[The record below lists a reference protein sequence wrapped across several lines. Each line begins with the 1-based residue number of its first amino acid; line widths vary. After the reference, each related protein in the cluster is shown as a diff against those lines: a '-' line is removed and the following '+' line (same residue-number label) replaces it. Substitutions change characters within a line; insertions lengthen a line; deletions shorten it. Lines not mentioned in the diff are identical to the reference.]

1 MTKAMSKTSKLTP
14 PTATKATLVLEDGTR
29 YEGTSFGA
37 PVSALGEAVFNTG
50 MMGYPE
56 TLTDPSYEGQIINF
70 TSPLIGN
77 YGVPDDGKEQGLEN
91 HFESNRIHP
100 AGIIVSEY
108 SEVYSHWEAV
118 RSLGQWLKDN
128 NIPAITGVDTRAI
141 TQHLR
146 TNGAMLGKVVIG
158 NDSKMLSAKFHDPN
172 KDNLVAQVCVK
183 EPITYKTTKAKGKAK
198 TILLLDCGIKNNSI
212 RSFLDRGANVIR
224 VPWNYDFI
232 AKGVKCDGLF
242 LSNGPGDPMLIKETH
257 AIVKKALAAKLPTF
271 GICLGNQLMSIAAGA
286 KTYKLKFGHRS
297 QNQPCM
303 DMETKRCYITSQN
316 HGFAVDPKTLPKKGW
331 SVWFENVNDGT
342 VEGVKHRTLPFF
354 AVQFHPESTPGP
366 LDTGF
371 LFDKFMK
378 VL

>member
-1 MTKAMSKTSKLTP
+1 M
-14 PTATKATLVLEDGTR
+14 TKATLILEDGSKF
-29 YEGTSFGA
+29 EGISFGA
-37 PVSALGEAVFNTG
+37 EKSALGEVVFNTG

-56 TLTDPSYEGQIINF
+56 TLTDPSYEAQIVTF
-70 TSPLIGN
+70 TFPLIGN
-77 YGVPDDGKEQGLEN
+77 YGVPDDSMKDGLEV

-108 SEVYSHWEAV
+108 SEKHSHWEAT
-118 RSLGQWLKDN
+118 RSLGDWLKIN
-128 NIPAITGVDTRAI
+128 NVPAITGLDTRAI

-146 TNGAMLGKVVIG
+146 TNGAMLGKILVGKDAGKVSS
-158 NDSKMLSAKFHDPN
+158 SKFYDPN

-183 EPITYKTTKAKGKAK
+183 EPMTYKTEHAKGKAK
-198 TILLLDCGIKNNSI
+198 TIVLLDCGIKNNSI
-212 RSFLDRGANVIR
+212 RSFLDRGANIIR

-232 AKGVKCDGLF
+232 SKGIKCDGLF

-257 AIVKKALAAKLPTF
+257 AIVKKALKAKLPTF

-303 DMETKRCYITSQN
+303 DLDTKRCYITTQN
-316 HGFAVDPKTLPKKGW
+316 HGFAVDAKTLPKKDW

-342 VEGVKHRTLPFF
+342 VEGVKHKTLPFF

-366 LDTGF
+366 LDTGWM
-371 LFDKFMK
+371 FDKFIK

>member
-1 MTKAMSKTSKLTP
+1 M
-14 PTATKATLVLEDGTR
+14 TKATLVLEDGTK

-37 PVSALGEAVFNTG
+37 EVSALGEVVFNTG

-56 TLTDPSYEGQIINF
+56 TLTDPSYESQIITF

-77 YGVPDDGKEQGLEN
+77 YGVPDDSKEQGLEN
-91 HFESNRIHP
+91 HFESDRIHP

-108 SEVYSHWEAV
+108 SEVHNHWEAT

-128 NIPAITGVDTRAI
+128 NIPAITGLDTRAI

-146 TNGAMLGKVVIG
+146 THGAMLGKILIG
-158 NDSKMLSAKFHDPN
+158 KDAAKIAKGKFHDPN
-172 KDNLVAQVCVK
+172 KDNLVAQVCTK
-183 EPITYKTTKAKGKAK
+183 EVITYKTTKAKGKPK
-198 TILLLDCGIKNNSI
+198 TIVLLDCGIKNNSI
-212 RSFLDRGANVIR
+212 RNFLDRGANVIR

-232 AKGVKCDGLF
+232 AKGIECDGLF
-242 LSNGPGDPMLIKETH
+242 ISNGPGDPMLIKETH
-257 AIVKKALAAKLPTF
+257 AIVKKALKMKLPTF
-271 GICLGNQLMSIAAGA
+271 GICLGNQLISIAAGA

-303 DMETKRCYITSQN
+303 DLETKRCYITSQN
-316 HGFAVDPKTLPKKGW
+316 HGFAVDAKTLPKKDW
-331 SVWFENVNDGT
+331 AVWFENVNDGT

-366 LDTGF
+366 LDTGW
-371 LFDKFMK
+371 LFDKFMEAI
-378 VL
+378 